1 LRDSLTQQAALAAA
15 YLAQSWPE
23 VAAQAREALGP
34 RGAAVQRILICG
46 CGDSYCAAVAAEYGV
61 GLWSGLPVRA
71 AEAMQASR
79 YLLNDAGP
87 ELLVVGISS
96 SGEVARTV
104 EALEAARRSRAR
116 TLAITASPESTLAGV
131 ADAALGLTLPGFP
144 FGPGLLSYLGA
155 IQACL
160 AAAWGFA
167 PEAAAARHAACM
179 GELPEQVE
187 SDRAAQT
194 AAAEAFADEVGAE
207 APGVVLGSGP
217 CRGAA
222 EFAAAKVM
230 EACGQYYRAQDVEE
244 WAHLE
249 YFVESPPMP
258 TWLLS
263 ADGRSRSREVE
274 VEVAAHAIGRRLLVT
289 RWGGGKGWSRE
300 EREALAPLALWA
312 GPAAFAQRLMMRR
325 QAVPFRDF
333 GGGRN
338 VAEGGGAS
346 RIRSSERG
354 GWWSK
359 G

>member
-1 LRDSLTQQAALAAA
+1 MRESLTQQAALAAA
-15 YLAQSWPE
+15 YLARAWPE
-23 VAAQAREALGP
+23 TVEQARAALGP
-34 RGAAVQRILICG
+34 WRADVRRILICG
-46 CGDSYCAAVAAEYGV
+46 CGDSHCAARGAEYGV

-71 AEAMQASR
+71 AEAMQAGR
-79 YLLNDAGP
+79 YLLDDAGP

-104 EALEAARRSRAR
+104 EAVETARRCRAR
-116 TLAITASPESTLAGV
+116 TLAITASPESTLAGA
-131 ADAALGLTLPGFP
+131 ADAEVRLTLPEFP
-144 FGPGLLSYLGA
+144 FGPGLVSYLGA

-160 AAAWGFA
+160 AVAWSFA
-167 PEAAAARHAACM
+167 PERSAARLAGCLR
-179 GELPEQVE
+179 ELPERVE
-187 SDRAAQT
+187 SDRPAQT

-207 APGVVLGSGP
+207 ASGVVLGSGP

-230 EACGQYYRAQDVEE
+230 EACGLYYRAQDVEE

-249 YFVESPPMP
+249 YFIESPPMP

-263 ADGRSRSREVE
+263 ADGRSRSREME
-274 VEVAAHAIGRRLLVT
+274 VEQAALAVGRRLLVT
-289 RWGGGKGWSRE
+289 RWAGAEGWSRE

-333 GGGRN
+333 GGGRSA
-338 VAEGGGAS
+338 AEGGGAS

-354 GWWSK
+354 GWHSK